1 MEKKLIAFDDELFER
16 IVDFSKRYKKSFT
29 EAVRVLLQLGLK
41 THYNGDE
48 ILTDSLDLKVQKL
61 ESNLEMS
68 QAEIEKKINVI
79 TAALK
84 LFKGHIKDHS
94 IHLQD

>member
-16 IVDFSKRYKKSFT
+16 IDTFSKRYKKSFT

-48 ILTDSLDLKVQKL
+48 VLTDSLDLKVKKI
-61 ESNLEMS
+61 ESNLETS
-68 QAEIEKKINVI
+68 ITEIEKKINI
-79 TAALK
+79 LSAASK
-84 LFKGHIKDHS
+84 LFKGHIEDSS
-94 IHLQD
+94 IHLKD